1 MPERHQTPICSNTHN
16 LLEKNDTYALRGVC
30 MIMIIVHH
38 TYLSAIDLPQCHTD
52 SWLRFLDIGWS
63 WGYDGTGVFLFLSG
77 FGMFFSLLRNR
88 PICKTYIRNKV
99 VKLFIPFLWLWAIS
113 LAVYILFDAKQLTPQ
128 LFTSFLSLDI
138 PPDNEAWFYKVIIG
152 LYTVSMLI
160 FNTFRSPRTCVAVVT
175 AVCVAYYCVANFIL
189 NANLWWFITV
199 LNFPFGML
207 VAISYDKLKNIR
219 PIYLML
225 PCAILFALLQYF
237 HPNPTISSLLFTII
251 AISIIRYVNIDNRLL
266 RYIGTNSILF
276 YFLEEPAIN
285 YLSQFAGFSF
295 YTYSLTAIAMTMLLV
310 FLCQKAEK
318 ALQRT

>member
-88 PICKTYIRNKV
+88 PICKTYIKNKV

-152 LYTVSMLI
+152 LYTVSILSCSHGSVCSI
-160 FNTFRSPRTCVAVVT
+160 LLRGELYIKGQPLVVYHSTQLSVRDARRHLLRQTKEYPADISHIAMRHIVSIT
-175 AVCVAYYCVANFIL
+175 AVFPSQSDNIKPAVHCHRNKHHTICEHRQPSAQIHRNKQH
-189 NANLWWFITV
+189 TV
-199 LNFPFGML
+199 L
-207 VAISYDKLKNIR
+207 
-219 PIYLML
+219 
-225 PCAILFALLQYF
+225 
-237 HPNPTISSLLFTII
+237 
-251 AISIIRYVNIDNRLL
+251 
-266 RYIGTNSILF
+266 
-276 YFLEEPAIN
+276 
-285 YLSQFAGFSF
+285 FS
-295 YTYSLTAIAMTMLLV
+295 
-310 FLCQKAEK
+310 
-318 ALQRT
+318 